1 MELPYD
7 LSFSHHQL
15 LFIVFIVIYG
25 TNMEIVFTKSKQ
37 NDIFTELV
45 DKLVRKSEKSES
57 QKEAA
62 IKFHLLNQPFTKS
75 TQLTTHGYT

>member
-15 LFIVFIVIYG
+15 LFIVIIIIYA

-37 NDIFTELV
+37 NDIFTV
-45 DKLVRKSEKSES
+45 S
-57 QKEAA
+57 
-62 IKFHLLNQPFTKS
+62 
-75 TQLTTHGYT
+75 